1 MAALT
6 GVYGCGKTSVLE
18 CIFGE
23 MKAEEGARV
32 KIYGKV
38 GYVSQKP
45 WIMNETVRNNI
56 LFGETF
62 NEEKYKRAIY
72 FSGLEKD
79 LMILHKGDRTLIG
92 QRGCTISGGQ
102 KVRIAFARALYSDAD
117 IFLLDDIF
125 SAMDAHVSSFLF
137 QKTLKEQLKGKT
149 ILLITHNM

>member
-1 MAALT
+1 
-6 GVYGCGKTSVLE
+6 
-18 CIFGE
+18 
-23 MKAEEGARV
+23 
-32 KIYGKV
+32 
-38 GYVSQKP
+38 
-45 WIMNETVRNNI
+45 MNETVRNNI

-72 FSGLEKD
+72 YSGLEKD

-137 QKTLKEQLKGKT
+137 QKNPQRTSKRKDYSIDHPQYVIRQAIGPTLLYQQRQALQITNPKAIPKSIIILQLSQ
-149 ILLITHNM
+149 HQHR